1 MGHSAQGASEM
12 DPFGAHPMCMPYL
25 FFKWGKGKYRLHDVL
40 EPGAKTNNGQQ
51 VWMFVLA
58 LEPATS

>member
-1 MGHSAQGASEM
+1 
-12 DPFGAHPMCMPYL
+12 MPYL